1 MAVDCNGYITLPKY
15 KEIQPEYSGMVEEVI
30 TKLISNFPDL
40 VHSLYVYGSVATGQA
55 RLGKSDLDLTVIFNS
70 EPNQITTDKLLVI
83 QSELEK
89 NNPIVSKIDFDC
101 GVLPQVLDLKSIFS
115 WGYWLKHH
123 CVCVYGENLSLKFSP
138 FKPSKAIAI
147 AVNGDFLQI
156 LEKLTAKMRKTQDA
170 KEQILLQ
177 RAVARKIIRS
187 TNILRSDEDNDW
199 PETLLEYRS
208 RFNSRYPS
216 LATDID
222 YFLEISSEPQGNI
235 AEFIKRVKSFTYW
248 LNTEFIN
255 QTD

>member
-1 MAVDCNGYITLPKY
+1 MAVDSNGYITLPKY
-15 KEIQPEYSGMVEEVI
+15 KEIQPEYSGVVEEVI
-30 TKLISNFPDL
+30 TKLTSNFPDL
-40 VHSLYVYGSVATGQA
+40 VHSLYVYGSVATGRA
-55 RLGKSDLDLTVIFNS
+55 RLEKSDLDLTVIFNS

-83 QSELEK
+83 HSELEK

-101 GVLPQVLDLKSIFS
+101 GVLPQVLDPKSLFN

-123 CVCVYGENLSLKFSP
+123 CVCVYGENLSLKFNP

-147 AVNGDFLQI
+147 AVNGNFLQI
-156 LEKLTAKMRKTQDA
+156 LEKLTAQMLKAQDA

-216 LATDID
+216 LTAEMD

-235 AEFIKRVKSFTYW
+235 AEFIKRVKSFSFW
-248 LNTEFIN
+248 LNTEFHTQI
-255 QTD
+255 D

>member
-1 MAVDCNGYITLPKY
+1 
-15 KEIQPEYSGMVEEVI
+15 
-30 TKLISNFPDL
+30 
-40 VHSLYVYGSVATGQA
+40 
-55 RLGKSDLDLTVIFNS
+55 
-70 EPNQITTDKLLVI
+70 
-83 QSELEK
+83 
-89 NNPIVSKIDFDC
+89 
-101 GVLPQVLDLKSIFS
+101 
-115 WGYWLKHH
+115 
-123 CVCVYGENLSLKFSP
+123 
-138 FKPSKAIAI
+138 
-147 AVNGDFLQI
+147 
-156 LEKLTAKMRKTQDA
+156 MRKTQDA